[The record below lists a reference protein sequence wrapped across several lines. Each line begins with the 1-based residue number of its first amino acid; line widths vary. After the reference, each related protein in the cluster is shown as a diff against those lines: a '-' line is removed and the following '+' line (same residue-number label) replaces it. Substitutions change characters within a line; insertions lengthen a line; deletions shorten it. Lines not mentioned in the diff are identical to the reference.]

1 LVTDLRNIRAVALLL
16 ALLAPLVSC
25 GHGSEPPTSVPSST
39 PAPAPSP
46 TPTPG
51 GAFQPKSCASPPVG
65 GGSCGTRPTGLLK
78 PLLAQAIDEVRAQKD
93 IFYPDGA
100 TIRYLDKAR
109 SALLEALDTRGLC
122 GVFDFGDGAGF
133 ELYIRSA
140 DGATSEVYG
149 VISTSGQLRTEGYQ
163 HSCSPPEPY
172 PPSTPRWS
180 QQDPECKLPASGATY
195 CLGNNF
201 APDFSEDVRS
211 SLVALT
217 TERPELFDLTD
228 SLDCTLC
235 YRLMDPIAY
244 TKAMVDKLHARGY
257 CAMEH
262 EELSVKKDDSLSE
275 NYDIVR
281 SPGNLPYSYSL
292 FAYKGRCHDASF

>member
-1 LVTDLRNIRAVALLL
+1 VTDLRNARAVALLVAL
-16 ALLAPLVSC
+16 AAPLVSC

-46 TPTPG
+46 TPSSG
-51 GAFQPKSCASPPVG
+51 GAFQPKSCANPPVG
-65 GGSCGTRPTGLLK
+65 GGSCGTRPSGLLK
-78 PLLAQAIDEVRAQKD
+78 PLLAQAIDDVRAQKD
-93 IFYPDGA
+93 IFYPDGT

-109 SALLEALDTRGLC
+109 SALLAALDARGLC

-133 ELYIRSA
+133 ELYVRSA

-149 VISTSGQLRTEGYQ
+149 AISTSGQLRTEGYQ

-172 PPSTPRWS
+172 PPSNPGWN
-180 QQDPECKLPASGATY
+180 QQDSECKLPASGATF
-195 CLGNNF
+195 CLGSNF
-201 APDFSEDVRS
+201 ASDYSEDVRS

-228 SLDCTLC
+228 TLDCTLC

-244 TKAMVDKLHARGY
+244 TKAMVDKLHAKGY
-257 CAMEH
+257 CAVEH

-281 SPGNLPYSYSL
+281 SPGNLPYQYSL